1 MGIDSVSHEI
11 FMSPIPGKPRFML
24 CIHTSDGFRN
34 VMATGTDTDS
44 VATEAE
50 LLGKQRGLRVDAL
63 ATVLLASYIP
73 PAIEVQL

>member
-1 MGIDSVSHEI
+1 
-11 FMSPIPGKPRFML
+11 MSPIPGKPTFML
-24 CIHTSDGFRN
+24 RIHTPRGFQHAT
-34 VMATGTDTDS
+34 ATGTDPDT